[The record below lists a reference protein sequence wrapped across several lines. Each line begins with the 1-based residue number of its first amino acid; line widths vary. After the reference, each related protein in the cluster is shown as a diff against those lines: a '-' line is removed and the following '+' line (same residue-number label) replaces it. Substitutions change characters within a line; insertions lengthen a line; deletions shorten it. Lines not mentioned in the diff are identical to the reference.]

1 MKKQT
6 LIAIMI
12 MMLVPLVLS
21 AQEIKGR
28 FAIQNIQ
35 TGKNLRP
42 YEAGSADGNRI
53 VLYNHVE
60 WKCMTWDFILVK
72 DATYQLKNRFTGK
85 TFQPSAKPADGV
97 NLIQKPLAKDS
108 LQYWI
113 FEKQAD
119 NSYFIRLKG
128 TGLYISLSGKDT
140 NSDIVL
146 KPKKDKLMQSWK
158 LVAQDPSM

>member
-6 LIAIMI
+6 LIVLVI
-12 MMLVPLVLS
+12 MMLVPIMAT

-28 FAIQNIQ
+28 YAIQNIQ

-72 DATYQLKNRFTGK
+72 DSTYQLKNRFTGK
-85 TFQPSAKPADGV
+85 TFQPSDKPADGV
-97 NLIQKPLAKDS
+97 NLIQKPISKDT
-108 LQYWI
+108 LQYWT
-113 FEKQAD
+113 FEKYAD
-119 NSYFIRLKG
+119 NAYYIRLKG
-128 TGLYISLSGKDT
+128 TDLYVTLSSKDT

-146 KPKKDKLMQSWK
+146 KPKKDKRMQGWK
-158 LVAQDPSM
+158 LLAQDPSM

>member
-1 MKKQT
+1 
-6 LIAIMI
+6 MI
-12 MMLVPLVLS
+12 
-21 AQEIKGR
+21 
-28 FAIQNIQ
+28 F
-35 TGKNLRP
+35 
-42 YEAGSADGNRI
+42 
-53 VLYNHVE
+53 
-60 WKCMTWDFILVK
+60 
-72 DATYQLKNRFTGK
+72 DATIIKYRFTGK

-97 NLIQKPLAKDS
+97 NLIQKPLTKDS

-119 NSYFIRLKG
+119 NAYFIRLKG
-128 TGLYISLSGKDT
+128 TDLYISLSGKDT